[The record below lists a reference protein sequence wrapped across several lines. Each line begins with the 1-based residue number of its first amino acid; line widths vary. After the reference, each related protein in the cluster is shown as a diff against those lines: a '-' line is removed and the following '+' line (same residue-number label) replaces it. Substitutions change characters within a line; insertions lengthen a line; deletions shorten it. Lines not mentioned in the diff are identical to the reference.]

1 MTRTSYK
8 NQHIKEHY
16 DRINFVIPKGEK
28 DRIKK
33 ICSEIG
39 ASVNEYLYML
49 VCNDL
54 ADGTSR
60 MAEKKQGF
68 NAEQERM
75 LEKWQVPRKY
85 YEMIEDLSY
94 TKDEGYFI
102 YLKKGYVNDVT
113 GSRSIHCMKTSEVR
127 RIIGNLISFNVAVLK
142 KYTNYFT
149 LPRAAVYYF
158 PNGLH

>member
-1 MTRTSYK
+1 MDRTAYK
-8 NQHIKEHY
+8 NRHIKEHY
-16 DRINFVIPKGEK
+16 DRINLVIPKGEK
-28 DRIKK
+28 DRIKGV
-33 ICSEIG
+33 CSKMG

-68 NAEQERM
+68 NAEQERR

-102 YLKKGYVNDVT
+102 YLKKGYINDMT
-113 GSRSIHCMKTSEVR
+113 GSRNIHCMKTSEVR
-127 RIIGNLISFNVAVLK
+127 RIIGKTHKRQVVK
-142 KYTNYFT
+142 
-149 LPRAAVYYF
+149 
-158 PNGLH
+158 

>member
-1 MTRTSYK
+1 MDRTAYK
-8 NQHIKEHY
+8 NRHIKEHY
-16 DRINFVIPKGEK
+16 DRINLVIPKGEK

-33 ICSEIG
+33 ICFEIG

-102 YLKKGYVNDVT
+102 YLKKGYINDVT
-113 GSRSIHCMKTSEVR
+113 GSRNIHCMKTSEVR
-127 RIIGNLISFNVAVLK
+127 RIIGK
-142 KYTNYFT
+142 THK
-149 LPRAAVYYF
+149 R
-158 PNGLH
+158 

>member
-1 MTRTSYK
+1 MDRTAYK
-8 NQHIKEHY
+8 NRHIKEHY

-33 ICSEIG
+33 TCSEIG

-68 NAEQERM
+68 NAEQERI

-85 YEMIEDLSY
+85 YEMIEELSC

-102 YLKKGYVNDVT
+102 YLKKGYVNDMT
-113 GSRSIHCMKTSEVR
+113 GIRNIKHQR
-127 RIIGNLISFNVAVLK
+127 
-142 KYTNYFT
+142 
-149 LPRAAVYYF
+149 
-158 PNGLH
+158 

>member
-1 MTRTSYK
+1 MNRTAYK
-8 NQHIKEHY
+8 NRHIKEHY
-16 DRINFVIPKGEK
+16 DRINLVIPKGEK

-94 TKDEGYFI
+94 IKDGGYFI

-113 GSRSIHCMKTSEVR
+113 GSRNIHCMKTSEVR
-127 RIIGNLISFNVAVLK
+127 RIIGK
-142 KYTNYFT
+142 THK
-149 LPRAAVYYF
+149 R
-158 PNGLH
+158 

>member
-1 MTRTSYK
+1 MDRTAYK
-8 NQHIKEHY
+8 NRHIKEHY
-16 DRINFVIPKGEK
+16 DRINLVIPKGEK

-33 ICSEIG
+33 ICFEIG

-102 YLKKGYVNDVT
+102 YLKKGYINDVT
-113 GSRSIHCMKTSEVR
+113 GSRNIHCMKTSEVR
-127 RIIGNLISFNVAVLK
+127 RIIGK
-142 KYTNYFT
+142 TRK
-149 LPRAAVYYF
+149 R
-158 PNGLH
+158 

>member
-1 MTRTSYK
+1 MVASSHRISWIAKDGFMTRTAYK

-16 DRINFVIPKGEK
+16 DRINLVIPKGEK
-28 DRIKK
+28 EKIKD
-33 ICSEIG
+33 ICSKMG

-60 MAEKKQGF
+60 MAAKKQGF

-75 LEKWQVPRKY
+75 LKKWQVPRKY

-113 GSRSIHCMKTSEVR
+113 GSRNIHCEKSSEVR
-127 RIIGNLISFNVAVLK
+127 HVIGK
-142 KYTNYFT
+142 THKM
-149 LPRAAVYYF
+149 
-158 PNGLH
+158 